1 MWKRWKELELY
12 WKIIIGMFIGI
23 LWGITAVSFGWHE
36 LSRNWV
42 EPWGTIFLN
51 MLRLIA
57 VPLVF
62 VSLVKGMVSLT
73 DLTRL
78 SRIGIKTIGFYLAST
93 VVAITIGLLIVNTTK
108 PGEAFPD
115 STRAEMLEMHEE
127 DISVRRALAEEV
139 GEAGPL
145 QFVVDIVPPN
155 LVEAASDNRN
165 ILQIIFFAFLTG
177 LAIALIPRERLSTV
191 HNALSGVNE
200 VIVRIVMMIM
210 KFAPFGVIALMASL
224 VVEFAGDDIAE
235 TLDMFA
241 SMGFYMLIATTGFL
255 SMIFIVYPSVIMLF
269 TPIRYR
275 AFYKAIIPAQMIAF
289 STSSTAAALPVTM
302 RQVEGELGVSK
313 TISGFV
319 LPVGVTFNMD
329 GTAMYQAIAA
339 VFIAQVIGIE
349 LTVAQQLTIVLT
361 ATLASI
367 GTPSVPSAGIV
378 MLVIILTAVGLPAE
392 GLAIIMALDR
402 PLDMVRTIVNIT
414 GDCVA
419 ASIIAKSEHELN
431 YPPQNSH
438 NLA

>member
-1 MWKRWKELELY
+1 MWKRWKKLELY
-12 WKIIIGMFIGI
+12 WKIIIGMFAGI
-23 LWGITAVSFGWHE
+23 LWGVVAVSFGWHE
-36 LSRNWV
+36 FSRDWV

-73 DLTRL
+73 DITKL
-78 SRIGIKTIGFYLAST
+78 SRIGLKTIGFYLVST
-93 VVAITIGLLIVNTTK
+93 VVAITIGLLIVNATR
-108 PGEAFPD
+108 PGEAFPE
-115 STRAEMLEMHEE
+115 STRAEMQVVHEE
-127 DISVRRALAEEV
+127 DISLRRAVAEEV

-145 QFVVDIVPPN
+145 QFIVEIVPPN
-155 LVEAASDNRN
+155 LVESASDNRN

-177 LAIALIPRERLSTV
+177 LSMALIPRGKLDTV
-191 HNALSGVNE
+191 HNLLNGIND
-200 VIVRIVMMIM
+200 VIVRIVMMVM
-210 KFAPFGVIALMASL
+210 NFAPFGVVALMASL
-224 VVEFAGDDIAE
+224 VVEFAGDDVTE

-241 SMGFYMLIATTGFL
+241 SMGFYMLIATSGFL
-255 SMIFIVYPSVIMLF
+255 SMIFIVYPMVVMLI

-275 AFYKAIIPAQMIAF
+275 AFYRAIIPAQMIAF

-339 VFIAQVIGIE
+339 VFIAQVIGID
-349 LTVAQQLTIVLT
+349 LTLAQQLTIVLT

-402 PLDMVRTIVNIT
+402 PLDMIRTIVNIT

-419 ASIIAKSEHELN
+419 ASIIAKSENELS
-431 YPPQNSH
+431 YPPIKKQNVS
-438 NLA
+438 